1 MIKNVKHYI
10 LKDFK
15 GKDGPATAG
24 LDGVAAENMF
34 ARDPVKYKNQIAFT
48 CLLSNPDDGLLY
60 CGITAWTT
68 DIMYVFDPQT
78 KQFKSLGYDKISEKY
93 EVKVHRSLERGSDG
107 TLWFATACLH
117 DLDKRREAPGGWICK
132 IPKGTQKIE
141 KVHVPCQYEYI
152 QTITLDD
159 KRGLI
164 YGETYPIHRL
174 FAYNINTGK
183 VDYSEVMG
191 SISHVSAID
200 DQGCYWSTWGYSH
213 KLYRYNPA
221 TNDVEFFQTS
231 LPNAKKDSNI
241 MYDGAGPMDVAIN
254 GGDGYLYV
262 GTCGGS
268 LCRINTKTT
277 ETEYLGHPAPTR
289 RMPGLL
295 NFKDGLLLGICGDED
310 GGTMFTYD
318 IEKKYLKVLGPIV
331 DSETGLYLYRTHDLR
346 LASNGLIY
354 LGETDVPDR
363 SGYLWEI
370 DVDL

>member
-15 GKDGPATAG
+15 GKEGTAG
-24 LDGVAAENMF
+24 LDGVSADSIF
-34 ARDPVKYKNQIAFT
+34 KSDPVKYNNQISFT

-60 CGITAWTT
+60 CGLSAWTT
-68 DIMYVFDPQT
+68 DVMYVFDPVS
-78 KQFKSLGYDKISEKY
+78 KEFRSLEYDQISEPY
-93 EVKVHRSLERGSDG
+93 EVKVHRSLERASDG
-107 TLWFATACLH
+107 TIWFATACLH
-117 DLDKRREAPGGWICK
+117 DLDNRRKAPGGYICK
-132 IPKGTQKIE
+132 IPQGTQKPE
-141 KVHVPCQYEYI
+141 KVKLACQHEYI
-152 QTITLDD
+152 QTITHDD

-164 YGETYPIHRL
+164 YGETYPVHKL
-174 FAYNINTGK
+174 FVYNIATDE
-183 VDYSEVMG
+183 VEYEEVMG
-191 SISHVSAID
+191 SISHVSTLD
-200 DQGCYWSTWGYSH
+200 DEGCYWSTWGYKH

-221 TNDVEFFQTS
+221 TKDVEFFQTR
-231 LPNAKKDSNI
+231 LPNAVEDSNI
-241 MYDGAGPMDVAIN
+241 MYAGAGPMDVAIN

-268 LCRINTKTT
+268 LCRINTKTA

-295 NFKDGLLLGICGDED
+295 HFKDGLLLGICGDED

-318 IEKKYLKVLGPIV
+318 LETKYIKVLGPII
-331 DSETGLYLYRTHDLR
+331 DSQTGLSLYRTHDLR
-346 LASNGLIY
+346 LGSNGLIY

-370 DVDL
+370 EIEI